1 MRKTEVRMR
10 GIKILI
16 GIVAAI
22 VLFAGLKFLY
32 RYFITDRIMDGEPD
46 MDNPARPMLDYLS
59 VDWEEPCGWRVR
71 IDGYQM
77 EIFFSEEKHWSGGR
91 KLYKLC
97 SGVRPSAYR
106 AGILWRQHHRSGGR

>member
-77 EIFFSEEKHWSGGR
+77 EIFF
-91 KLYKLC
+91 
-97 SGVRPSAYR
+97 
-106 AGILWRQHHRSGGR
+106 